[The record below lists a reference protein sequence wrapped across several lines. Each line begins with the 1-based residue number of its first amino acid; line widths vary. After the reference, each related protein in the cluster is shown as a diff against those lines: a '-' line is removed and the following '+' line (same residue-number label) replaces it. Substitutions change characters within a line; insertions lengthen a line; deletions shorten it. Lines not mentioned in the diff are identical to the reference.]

1 MFNIGTNELLL
12 ILAIILLIFGPK
24 KLPDLAKSLGKA
36 INEFKKAS
44 SGITDE
50 VEEVKKEVKETAK
63 VANKDFNSK
72 SNNEENVEKIKIKE

>member
-63 VANKDFNSK
+63 IEKSK
-72 SNNEENVEKIKIKE
+72 KEENIEKIKIKE